1 MQGTPGSRFLLLGM
15 SGLAAFGAT
24 FLVLRA
30 CVPGPQGP
38 VATAPT
44 PPPAEAPRAMAQA
57 PSPPAAAPAP
67 AVAAAAAPP
76 PAAVPPSAAS
86 PAAPASPVTAPP
98 PAAAARTEPPRAQ
111 TPSQTQAAAAQ
122 AAPQASAPPAAAPA
136 AAQAGPPPPRFDV
149 VRVGARGTA
158 VVAGRAAPG
167 AEVVLIAN
175 GQRELGRARADQR
188 GEWVILPADPLAPGT
203 YELSLRARLAGAEL
217 AGPDAVVVVVPE
229 PMPVAADQPRTEG
242 GSGAL
247 AVLIPPRSGDAAPRL
262 LQAPPQQP
270 SGPPAAASAPAVGPA
285 TPAPA
290 AGPSAANGPAAA
302 PPQAPEGAARGAAG
316 RLGLE
321 AVDYADAGAMRFSG
335 TAPPGASV
343 RAYVGERHAGDAV
356 ADAAG
361 RWTLVPSETP
371 ALGRHTLR
379 LDQLAAS
386 GAVAA
391 RVELPF
397 QRDQLPEDSFRGGQV
412 VVQPGQS
419 LWRIARA
426 NYGQGVRYT
435 TIYQANR
442 DQIRDPD
449 RIFPGQ
455 VFAVPAAVTAD
466 QAPPASSL
474 SR

>member
-44 PPPAEAPRAMAQA
+44 PPPAEAPRSVAQA
-57 PSPPAAAPAP
+57 PVPPPAAPAP
-67 AVAAAAAPP
+67 AAATAAAPQSTAS
-76 PAAVPPSAAS
+76 PAAS
-86 PAAPASPVTAPP
+86 AAPASPVTAPA
-98 PAAAARTEPPRAQ
+98 PAPAVAARTEPPRAQ
-111 TPSQTQAAAAQ
+111 TPPQTPAAAAATPPP
-122 AAPQASAPPAAAPA
+122 AAAPPAAAPA

-175 GQRELGRARADQR
+175 GRRELGRARADQR

-203 YELSLRARLAGAEL
+203 YELSLRARLAGVEL
-217 AGPDAVVVVVPE
+217 TGPDAVVVVVPE
-229 PMPVAADQPRTEG
+229 PMPVAADPPRTEG

-247 AVLIPPRSGDAAPRL
+247 AVLIPPRSGDTGPRL

-270 SGPPAAASAPAVGPA
+270 SGSPPAASAPAVGPA
-285 TPAPA
+285 APAPA
-290 AGPSAANGPAAA
+290 AGPQAANGPTAA

-335 TAPPGASV
+335 TAPPGAAV

-397 QRDQLPEDSFRGGQV
+397 QRDQLPEESFRGGQV

-426 NYGQGVRYT
+426 SYGQGVRYT

>member
-1 MQGTPGSRFLLLGM
+1 MMQGTPGSRFLLLGM

-30 CVPGPQGP
+30 CVPGPHGP
-38 VATAPT
+38 VATAPSL
-44 PPPAEAPRAMAQA
+44 PPAEAPRAIAQA
-57 PSPPAAAPAP
+57 PSPPSAAPA
-67 AVAAAAAPP
+67 AAARTAA
-76 PAAVPPSAAS
+76 APPSAAS
-86 PAAPASPVTAPP
+86 PTVV
-98 PAAAARTEPPRAQ
+98 ARTEPPRAQ
-111 TPSQTQAAAAQ
+111 APSQAQAAAA
-122 AAPQASAPPAAAPA
+122 ATAPQASAAPAAAPA
-136 AAQAGPPPPRFDV
+136 ASQAGPPPPRFDV

-229 PMPVAADQPRTEG
+229 PMPVVADQPRTEG
-242 GSGAL
+242 GSSAL

-262 LQAPPQQP
+262 LQAPPQQSAGLP
-270 SGPPAAASAPAVGPA
+270 QAA
-285 TPAPA
+285 PAPA
-290 AGPSAANGPAAA
+290 GRPQVANGPAAA
-302 PPQAPEGAARGAAG
+302 PPQAPEGAARGPAG

-426 NYGQGVRYT
+426 SYGLGVRYT

-455 VFAVPAAVTAD
+455 VFAVPATVTAD